1 MDLVSNARTRVGIS
15 NSLFKLSLSGFLSEC
30 TFVRTY
36 VGCMYVYVYLY
47 VCVFV
52 FVFLYVCVHVSEC
65 VDMYVRTTVIA

>member
-1 MDLVSNARTRVGIS
+1 MDLVSNACTRVGIS

-30 TFVRTY
+30 TCARTY
-36 VGCMYVYVYLY
+36 VGCMYVYVYMY

-52 FVFLYVCVHVSEC
+52 FVYGCVHVSEC